1 MAIRYYDEALT
12 EKIKAWV
19 KDPNMHILSPNQST
33 RLFQLMADEK
43 YDEPITLPLIAISR
57 DPTYEIL
64 TTTKRA
70 LTYDGP
76 HVEADRKMSQL
87 LNGIPIRIGYQLD
100 IYTKYFAEADE
111 YTRNFI
117 FNLINYPNVRIEIPY
132 NQSRVVHNS
141 TIVLNSSVTDNSDI
155 PERLVPG
162 QFTRMSIRFNIDDA
176 YLFSVPFMDN
186 WYIED
191 YGVAVDESDF
201 RLHDSEGNEYFY
213 TSEEVVK
220 PMLSKEFIIK
230 GEE

>member
-1 MAIRYYDEALT
+1 MAIRYYDDALT

-19 KDPNMHILSPNQST
+19 KDPNMTILSPNQST
-33 RLFQLMADEK
+33 RLFQLEADIN
-43 YDEPITLPLIAISR
+43 YDKPLTLPLIAISR

-76 HVEADRKMSQL
+76 HVEATKRKSEL

-186 WYIED
+186 WYID
-191 YGVAVDESDF
+191 TYGVVVDESDSIM
-201 RLHDSEGNEYFY
+201 HDSEGNEYVY
-213 TSEEVVK
+213 TSEELV
-220 PMLSKEFIIK
+220 LSKEFIIK